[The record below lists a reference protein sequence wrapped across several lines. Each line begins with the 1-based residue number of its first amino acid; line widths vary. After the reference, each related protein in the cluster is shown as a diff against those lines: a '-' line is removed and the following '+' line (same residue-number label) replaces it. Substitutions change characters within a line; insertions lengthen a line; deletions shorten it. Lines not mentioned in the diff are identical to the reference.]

1 MAAPS
6 DTFSESWHR
15 IAERRVALR
24 AGVRSHRQFFRGER
38 WHVLY
43 EPFTNQ
49 FFRVR
54 AGAWDFL
61 SRLREDRTV
70 QQCWEEALAQH
81 PAEAPGQEEVIQL
94 LSQLYQ
100 ANLIRSDLAPDS
112 AKLFERYRKRRS
124 REARSRWMSLLFIR
138 IPLCNPDAFLVRTLP
153 LVRWLFSWAGAAL
166 WLVVFTLA
174 LKTGVEN
181 RDRLWQQS
189 QSVLAPGN
197 LGWLYAGMVGLKLL
211 HELGHAYAC
220 RYFGGPVNTLG
231 VMILIFSPLPF
242 VDATSAWSLRE
253 RWKRVAVGA
262 AGMVVE
268 LFIAGLAI
276 FVWAGTGP
284 GAVNAV
290 AYNLI
295 FIASVSTLLANL
307 SPLLKFDGYYIL
319 CDLVD
324 LPNLAQRAGRLWRH
338 WTERYLFGWRQS
350 ISPAETR
357 RESTWLGI
365 YGAASFVYRFF
376 LFAGILF
383 FVAGQWL
390 LLGTIMAVAGVITWA
405 IVPFGRLVH
414 YLSSNPRIERVRQR
428 AVFSTIALAGGILA
442 LLALVPMPQTF
453 TAPGVVRAENY
464 AVVYTGSEGE
474 FAEMLAPSGTAV
486 QPGTVLMR
494 LRNPELELEIQAAA
508 AEEMEAL
515 NLERAALDDPGQGL
529 AAVRE
534 RLGAVRQ
541 RGAELARLRTNLEVR
556 APLAGT
562 WVVPELSEI
571 QGRWLS
577 RGTAIGE
584 IVDPGA
590 FRFSAV
596 VRQEDADSLFG
607 TKLEADGV
615 RLRGA
620 SDHLIKVSKVTILP
634 MQQQILPSASLGW
647 QGGGEIAVRQDDQSG
662 TKSAEP
668 FFELRALLSG
678 DENALLRQ
686 GRAGKLRCSLPWRP
700 LLSQWYR
707 KVRQLVQQRLSV

>member
-1 MAAPS
+1 M
-6 DTFSESWHR
+6 
-15 IAERRVALR
+15 ALR
-24 AGVRSHRQFFRGER
+24 AGVRSHRQFFRVER

-70 QQCWEEALAQH
+70 QQCWDEALAQH

-112 AKLFERYRKRRS
+112 AKLFERYRKRRG

-138 IPLCNPDAFLVRTLP
+138 IPLFNPDAFLVRTLP

-166 WLVVFTLA
+166 WLVVFA
-174 LKTGVEN
+174 LGVKTGVEN
-181 RDRLWQQS
+181 WGRLWQQS

-197 LGWLYAGMVGLKLL
+197 LGWLYVGMVGLKLL

-242 VDATSAWSLRE
+242 VDATSAWSFRE

-268 LFIAGLAI
+268 LFIAGLAM

-284 GAVNAV
+284 GVVNAV

-338 WTERYLFGWRQS
+338 WTERHLFGWRQS
-350 ISPAETR
+350 ISPVETR
-357 RESTWLGI
+357 RESAWMGI

-390 LLGTIMAVAGVITWA
+390 LLGTIMAVAGVVTWG
-405 IVPFGRLVH
+405 IIPFGRLVH

-428 AVFSTIALAGGILA
+428 AVLSTVG
-442 LLALVPMPQTF
+442 
-453 TAPGVVRAENY
+453 
-464 AVVYTGSEGE
+464 
-474 FAEMLAPSGTAV
+474 
-486 QPGTVLMR
+486 
-494 LRNPELELEIQAAA
+494 
-508 AEEMEAL
+508 
-515 NLERAALDDPGQGL
+515 
-529 AAVRE
+529 
-534 RLGAVRQ
+534 
-541 RGAELARLRTNLEVR
+541 
-556 APLAGT
+556 
-562 WVVPELSEI
+562 
-571 QGRWLS
+571 
-577 RGTAIGE
+577 
-584 IVDPGA
+584 
-590 FRFSAV
+590 
-596 VRQEDADSLFG
+596 
-607 TKLEADGV
+607 
-615 RLRGA
+615 
-620 SDHLIKVSKVTILP
+620 
-634 MQQQILPSASLGW
+634 
-647 QGGGEIAVRQDDQSG
+647 
-662 TKSAEP
+662 
-668 FFELRALLSG
+668 
-678 DENALLRQ
+678 
-686 GRAGKLRCSLPWRP
+686 
-700 LLSQWYR
+700 
-707 KVRQLVQQRLSV
+707 